1 MKKLM
6 IAAFLTFPVIAF
18 AAQPEQ
24 GYVLETQGSALH
36 FSQDT
41 AGTVFV
47 TGTLVN
53 NLDYNGQ
60 ASLTESKDIAAVL
73 VPSMANELTRKQ
85 AANAEKIGVITA
97 DGSTP
102 DDVSDALMVKAEQQG
117 ASGYRITS
125 VTSNSPFYGTA
136 TLYR

>member
-18 AAQPEQ
+18 AAQPQQ
-24 GYVLETQGSALH
+24 GSVLETQAGVFNISED
-36 FSQDT
+36 S
-41 AGTVFV
+41 AGTAFV
-47 TGTLVN
+47 TGSLAD

-60 ASLTESKDIAAVL
+60 ASLTESEDIAAVL

-85 AANAEKIGVITA
+85 AAEAVKIGVISA

-102 DDVSDALMVKAEQQG
+102 DDVTDALMVKAEQQG
-117 ASGYRITS
+117 ASGYLITS
-125 VTSNSPFYGTA
+125 VSTDYPFSGTA
-136 TLYR
+136 ALYR

>member
-18 AAQPEQ
+18 AAQPHQ
-24 GYVLETQGSALH
+24 APVLETQAGALNI
-36 FSQDT
+36 SQDS
-41 AGTVFV
+41 AGTEFV
-47 TGTLVN
+47 TGSLVD

-60 ASLTESKDIAAVL
+60 ADLTESEDIAAVL

-85 AANAEKIGVITA
+85 ASEAVKVGVVSA

-102 DDVSDALMVKAEQQG
+102 DDVTDALMVKAEQQG

-125 VTSNSPFYGTA
+125 VSTDYPFSGTA
-136 TLYR
+136 ALYR